1 MKYTTNQKPNQNNIV
16 AGNVE
21 LRLVTAVVERI
32 IPQQCICYNVLYS
45 CISSY
50 DI

>member
-1 MKYTTNQKPNQNNIV
+1 MKYTTNKKPNQNNIV

-32 IPQQCICYNVLYS
+32 IPQTMHLL
-45 CISSY
+45 
-50 DI
+50 